1 MGARDLATAKPVPKK
16 HTPYKRMGPAT
27 KSDKEV
33 VADLLKATPGEVNV
47 RALAKV
53 LRRSTE
59 VTRRLVEEARQN
71 FAETADE
78 YRQLHLTGVRDAIST
93 GDPKGLDAG
102 IRGAQWALENIAFE
116 GQRIVEKAPKEAAGT
131 KVMIGVKL
139 ELGGKV
145 DPAALPPAVI
155 TAETVETDHA

>member
-1 MGARDLATAKPVPKK
+1 MSARSLGTAKSVPQKIR
-16 HTPYKRMGPAT
+16 PYKRPGPAS
-27 KSDKEV
+27 KSEQETV
-33 VADLLKATPGEVNV
+33 QDLLKQTPGEVNV

-59 VTRRLVEEARQN
+59 YTRKLVEQARQN

-116 GQRIVEKAPKEAAGT
+116 GQRMVEKAQKESGGT

-145 DPAALPPAVI
+145 S
-155 TAETVETDHA
+155 AETPIIEAEAVRNE